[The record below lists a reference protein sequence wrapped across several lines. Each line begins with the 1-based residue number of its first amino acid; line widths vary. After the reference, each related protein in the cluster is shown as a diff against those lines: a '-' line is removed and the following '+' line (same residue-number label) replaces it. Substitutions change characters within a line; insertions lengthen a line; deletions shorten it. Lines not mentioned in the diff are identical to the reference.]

1 MTSAHHQAI
10 EWDVSTWGRALVFW
24 EQMIETQNIQAGNG
38 LEIGARNG
46 GLSWYFAHTF
56 GSKMCCTDYD
66 LPSEK
71 ARLLHSKEGVESL
84 ISYQSADATQLPFPT
99 ESFDF
104 VVFKSV
110 LGAIGRDKHPEK
122 QQLAIAEMHRVLK
135 PGGVLFFAEN
145 LQASRLHQWM
155 RRAIR
160 PWGIYWRYVTM
171 QELHTWL
178 AIFAEKEVR
187 STGFLAAFVPTRT
200 GLKPLAASIDLMLEP
215 LPSNT
220 KYVAY
225 GFARKQQKTT

>member
-1 MTSAHHQAI
+1 MTSAHQQAI
-10 EWDVSTWGRALVFW
+10 EWDVLTWGRALIFW
-24 EQMIETQNIQAGNG
+24 EHLIETQKIQMGTG
-38 LEIGARNG
+38 LEIGSRNG
-46 GLSWYFAHTF
+46 GLSGYFARTF
-56 GSKMCCTDYD
+56 GSKMYCTDYD
-66 LPSEK
+66 LPSDK
-71 ARLLHSKEGVESL
+71 ARLLHLKDGVESL
-84 ISYQSADATQLPFPT
+84 ISYQSADATQLPFPA

-110 LGAIGRDKHPEK
+110 LGAVGRDEHPEK

-145 LQASRLHQWM
+145 LSASLLHKYM
-155 RRAIR
+155 RRVFR
-160 PWGIYWRYVTM
+160 PWGKYWRYITM
-171 QELHTWL
+171 HELHTWL

-200 GLKPLAASIDLMLEP
+200 GLKLLAASIDLMLEP